1 MPFVDLIVQDFLNRP
16 GIYLGA
22 ICTLGLMTLI
32 YRENAVYRF
41 FEHVFIGLAAGFS
54 IVALVKNILDPY
66 LYQPVFKNG
75 EWYWTFVFMFGL
87 LFYFIH
93 SRKYNWLSRLPIGF
107 LMGFS
112 AGQFFQIFANTYLP
126 QLSDSFRPLYV
137 ETADGSFDF
146 ARSLNNLIF
155 MIVLITVMSYFFFS
169 FEQKSKTIRNS
180 AQLGRWVMMVAFGAI
195 FGTTIMARMA
205 LLFDRMYF
213 LLVDWLRLVRL

>member
-1 MPFVDLIVQDFLNRP
+1 MPFIGLIVDDFLSRP
-16 GIYLGA
+16 GVYIGA
-22 ICTLGLMTLI
+22 ICTIGLMTLI

-41 FEHVFIGLAAGFS
+41 FEHIFIGLAAGFS
-54 IVALVKNILDPY
+54 IVVVIKDVLDPF
-66 LYQPVFKNG
+66 LYQPVFKKG

-112 AGQFFQIFANTYLP
+112 AGQIFQIFSNTYLP

-137 ETADGSFDF
+137 VAENGSFDF
-146 ARSLNNLIF
+146 AKSLNNLIF
-155 MIVLITVMSYFFFS
+155 MIVLVTVMSYFFFS
-169 FEQKSKTIRNS
+169 FEQKSKAVRNS
-180 AQLGRWVMMVAFGAI
+180 AQFGRWVMMVAFGAI

-213 LLVDWLRLVRL
+213 IFSDWLHLVR

>member
-1 MPFVDLIVQDFLNRP
+1 MIEQLWQDVLARP
-16 GIYLGA
+16 GVYIGA

-41 FEHVFIGLAAGFS
+41 FEHIFIGLAAGFS
-54 IVALVKNILDPY
+54 IVVLVKDILDPF
-66 LYQPVFKNG
+66 LYRPVFKNG

-112 AGQFFQIFANTYLP
+112 AGQIFQIFANTYLP
-126 QLSDSFRPLYV
+126 QLSNSFRPLYV
-137 ETADGSFDF
+137 VAENGSFDF
-146 ARSLNNLIF
+146 AKSLNNLIF
-155 MIVLITVMSYFFFS
+155 MIVLVTVMSYFFFS
-169 FEQKSKTIRNS
+169 FEQKSKAIRSS
-180 AQLGRWVMMVAFGAI
+180 AQFGRWVMMVAFGAI

-213 LLVDWLRLVRL
+213 IFSDWLHLVR

>member
-1 MPFVDLIVQDFLNRP
+1 MMEQVWQDFLARP
-16 GIYLGA
+16 GVYVGA
-22 ICTLGLMTLI
+22 ICTIGLMTLI
-32 YRENAVYRF
+32 YRENVVYRF
-41 FEHVFIGLAAGFS
+41 FEHIFIGLAAGFS
-54 IVALVKNILDPY
+54 IVVLIKDVLDPF
-66 LYQPVFKNG
+66 LYQPVFKKG

-93 SRKYNWLSRLPIGF
+93 SRKHNWLSRLPIGF

-112 AGQFFQIFANTYLP
+112 AGQIFQIFSNTYLP

-137 ETADGSFDF
+137 VAADGSFEF
-146 ARSLNNLIF
+146 AKSLNNLIF
-155 MIVLITVMSYFFFS
+155 MIVLVTVMSYFFFS
-169 FEQKSKTIRNS
+169 FEQKSKAIRNS

-213 LLVDWLRLVRL
+213 IFSDWLRLVQ

>member
-1 MPFVDLIVQDFLNRP
+1 MEHLWQDFLSRP
-16 GIYLGA
+16 GVYLGA
-22 ICTLGLMTLI
+22 ICTLALMSLI

-41 FEHVFIGLAAGFS
+41 FEHIFIGLAAGFS
-54 IVALVKNILDPY
+54 IVALVKNILDPF
-66 LYQPVFKNG
+66 LYQPVFQKG

-112 AGQFFQIFANTYLP
+112 AGQTFQIFANTYLP

-137 ETADGSFDF
+137 TTPDGAVDI
-146 ARSLNNLIF
+146 AKGINNFIF
-155 MIVLITVMSYFFFS
+155 MLVLVSVMSYFFFS
-169 FEQKSKTIRNS
+169 FEQKSRAIRSS
-180 AQLGRWVMMVAFGAI
+180 AQFGRWVMMVAFGAI

-205 LLFDRMYF
+205 LLFDRMYYIF
-213 LLVDWLRLVRL
+213 GDWLRLVR

>member
-1 MPFVDLIVQDFLNRP
+1 MPFVDQVWQDFLSRP
-16 GIYLGA
+16 GVYLGA

-41 FEHVFIGLAAGFS
+41 FEHIFIGLAAGFS
-54 IVALVKNILDPY
+54 IVALVKNILDPL

-112 AGQFFQIFANTYLP
+112 AGQFFQIFA
-126 QLSDSFRPLYV
+126 
-137 ETADGSFDF
+137 
-146 ARSLNNLIF
+146 
-155 MIVLITVMSYFFFS
+155 
-169 FEQKSKTIRNS
+169 
-180 AQLGRWVMMVAFGAI
+180 
-195 FGTTIMARMA
+195 
-205 LLFDRMYF
+205 
-213 LLVDWLRLVRL
+213 